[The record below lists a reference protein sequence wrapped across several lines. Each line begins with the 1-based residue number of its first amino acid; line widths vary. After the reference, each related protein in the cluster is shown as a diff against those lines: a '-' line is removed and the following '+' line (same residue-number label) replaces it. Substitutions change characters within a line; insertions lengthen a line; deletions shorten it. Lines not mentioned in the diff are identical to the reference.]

1 MTSEGWRKL
10 QDLGIAEGIVAI
22 GYENQFGAYSRL
34 YQFLK
39 YHLWTATSAGV
50 TCPSAMQDGAARLL
64 AVHLARKDIQLSET
78 ERKVFETAYQ
88 HLTSRNPEKAWTS
101 GQWMTERAGGS
112 DVRNTETQ
120 ATFAPVF
127 AEGASTLDTDGLPLG
142 PWSISGFKWFSS
154 ATDSQMTIM
163 LAKTPSGALSAFFA
177 PMRRRLPSSDAS
189 PPQTELN
196 GLTLQRL
203 KAKLGTR
210 PVPTAELVLANT
222 RAYLLGS
229 PGQGVKTIATVL
241 NITRIHNSV
250 SALGNW
256 ARGLAISRAFS
267 RVRRVGGK
275 TLVDVPAH
283 MRTLASQH
291 LEYRAMLHLAFFGVA
306 LLGISEAASAS
317 ASASASQPADAA
329 SAARFLALE
338 PPAAAATPLLLR
350 LLTPIGKALT
360 ARAAIAGLA
369 ECMEALGGVGYL
381 ENEDAAW
388 NIARLFRDANVL
400 SIWEGTTNV
409 MAEDVVRVL
418 TGREGGAVMGAV
430 EGWVGAVVR
439 EWHGEWRAR
448 RETVERVWEGVR
460 GMVGEKGAE
469 ELKVGGRELVGEL
482 GWLVVAVL
490 TGRDAQ
496 RDGDEVAGE
505 VARRWFERREAGA
518 GLSGE
523 KKDWRVDVE
532 WDRRIVFGDFLEK
545 VEKAR
550 L

>member
-10 QDLGIAEGIVAI
+10 QDLGIAEGMVAI

-64 AVHLARKDIQLSET
+64 AVHLARKDIHLSET

-177 PMRRRLPSSDAS
+177 PMRRRLTSSGAS

-222 RAYLLGS
+222 RAYK
-229 PGQGVKTIATVL
+229 GVT
-241 NITRIHNSV
+241 
-250 SALGNW
+250 
-256 ARGLAISRAFS
+256 
-267 RVRRVGGK
+267 
-275 TLVDVPAH
+275 
-283 MRTLASQH
+283 
-291 LEYRAMLHLAFFGVA
+291 
-306 LLGISEAASAS
+306 
-317 ASASASQPADAA
+317 
-329 SAARFLALE
+329 
-338 PPAAAATPLLLR
+338 
-350 LLTPIGKALT
+350 
-360 ARAAIAGLA
+360 
-369 ECMEALGGVGYL
+369 
-381 ENEDAAW
+381 
-388 NIARLFRDANVL
+388 
-400 SIWEGTTNV
+400 
-409 MAEDVVRVL
+409 
-418 TGREGGAVMGAV
+418 
-430 EGWVGAVVR
+430 
-439 EWHGEWRAR
+439 
-448 RETVERVWEGVR
+448 
-460 GMVGEKGAE
+460 
-469 ELKVGGRELVGEL
+469 
-482 GWLVVAVL
+482 
-490 TGRDAQ
+490 
-496 RDGDEVAGE
+496 
-505 VARRWFERREAGA
+505 
-518 GLSGE
+518 
-523 KKDWRVDVE
+523 
-532 WDRRIVFGDFLEK
+532 
-545 VEKAR
+545 
-550 L
+550 